1 MNRVET
7 LKQIISD
14 DVYNILCENDGNIE
28 WPIKFSHSDKLKFL
42 DNVVKTLENL
52 EEYKKCSDVAKIKTN
67 LESVYES
74 NKSC

>member
-1 MNRVET
+1 MNKIEI
-7 LKQIISD
+7 LKQIISE
-14 DVYNILCENDGNIE
+14 DVYSILCENDGIIE
-28 WPIKFSHSDKLKFL
+28 WPIKFSHNDKIQFL

-52 EEYKKCSDVAKIKTN
+52 EEYKKCSDVAKIKIN